1 MSNKF
6 GSVDRRM
13 PVKPLM
19 VSVRKELD
27 RYYPEYLP
35 MDSRDSFEL
44 DAFCKAQERL
54 SEEDRAYIESQ
65 QRKVDRKRYMAKSR
79 DSINIRGFGSLAM
92 LEVLAKL
99 GIFLNAANK

>member
-27 RYYPEYLP
+27 RYYPDYLP

-44 DAFCKAQERL
+44 DAFCKARERL
-54 SEEDRAYIESQ
+54 SEEDREYILRQQKRVDSSGGMSKRKESI
-65 QRKVDRKRYMAKSR
+65 R
-79 DSINIRGFGSLAM
+79 IRGFGSLAM

-99 GIFLNAANK
+99 GIFLNAASK